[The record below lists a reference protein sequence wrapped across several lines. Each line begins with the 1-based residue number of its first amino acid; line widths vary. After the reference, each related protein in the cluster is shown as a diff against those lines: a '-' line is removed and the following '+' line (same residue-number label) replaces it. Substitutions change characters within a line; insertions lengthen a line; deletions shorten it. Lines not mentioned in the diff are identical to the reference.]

1 MTSRNMVDADVTEK
15 RAWPP
20 EILSSASSA
29 IVPLKEELPDGGLR
43 AWLQVLGAF
52 FMYFNTWGK
61 LFNIPHETT
70 RHLGIM

>member
-1 MTSRNMVDADVTEK
+1 MLDADVTEK

-52 FMYFNTWGK
+52 FMYFNTWGNYSIFHK
-61 LFNIPHETT
+61 NRLYFGNI
-70 RHLGIM
+70 